1 MQFKR
6 ILLILQTW
14 YHHGGNT
21 GIIIF
26 NTQSKI
32 YRVYFDN
39 YNMNI
44 IVCTREEYEGVSSI
58 NTDNPTFLD
67 DNHIIMNKPY
77 LP

>member
-1 MQFKR
+1 
-6 ILLILQTW
+6 
-14 YHHGGNT
+14 
-21 GIIIF
+21 
-26 NTQSKI
+26 
-32 YRVYFDN
+32 
-39 YNMNI
+39 MNI